1 MLLAEVL
8 EMESNLNR
16 EANMNRASWLRQD
29 RARRKT
35 CKRLRNP
42 YDIYVI
48 TNDIYTKEDQR

>member
-16 EANMNRASWLRQD
+16 EANMNRTSWLRQD

-35 CKRLRNP
+35 CKRLRNT
-42 YDIYVI
+42 YDIYMI
-48 TNDIYTKEDQR
+48 TNDIYTKEDQP

>member
-16 EANMNRASWLRQD
+16 EANMNRTSWFKQD

-35 CKRLRNP
+35 AKRLRNT

-48 TNDIYTKEDQR
+48 TNDIYTKEDQP